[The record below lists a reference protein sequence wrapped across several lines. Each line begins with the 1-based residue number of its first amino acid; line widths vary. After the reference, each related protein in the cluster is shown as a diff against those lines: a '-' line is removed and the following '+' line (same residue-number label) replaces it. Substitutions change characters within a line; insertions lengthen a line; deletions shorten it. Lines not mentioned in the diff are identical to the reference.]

1 MRVTYHPAG
10 EGRGGEGRGGEGRG
24 GEGRGGEG
32 RGGEGRGG
40 EGRGGEGRGGEGRGG
55 GRERDY
61 GCSCSQTSFGEWGG
75 LESSWDQDYMD
86 ILLWQRTM
94 ICVQTKLSG
103 SDHWPRRV
111 V

>member
-1 MRVTYHPAG
+1 MVVLAPTPLLVNGVVWSLAG
-10 EGRGGEGRGGEGRG
+10 AKTTWARP
-24 GEGRGGEG
+24 
-32 RGGEGRGG
+32 
-40 EGRGGEGRGGEGRGG
+40 
-55 GRERDY
+55 
-61 GCSCSQTSFGEWGG
+61 
-75 LESSWDQDYMD
+75 D